1 MANYHSDE
9 WIMERV
15 HEHWLEALTLFPK
28 DRIVGIFLQGSQN
41 YGLDYEGSDIDTKLI
56 VVPTWEDIC
65 FNRKPVST
73 THIRANDEHIDLKDI
88 RLMFQTF
95 RKQNLNFME
104 ILFTKYKIIN
114 PMYEEYWAELVEYN
128 EKIVM
133 YDPCGAVKTMK
144 GIAME
149 KYHAMEHRYPAK
161 AEIID
166 AWGYD
171 PKQLHHL
178 FRISEFIDRY
188 CDGMEKY
195 ADILIAKDGEWLKGI
210 KKVSPT
216 QRPYFDLEAARVQ
229 AKYELDNVV
238 QRAEAFCKSEIPKD
252 EQVDVILDRIQEK
265 IMRDAIMAELLA
277 VCPECG
283 EPLVWRANWHY
294 PMYECEQCL
303 GTYEKT
309 ETGLQ
314 RFFFG

>member
-128 EKIVM
+128 EKIAM

-171 PKQLHHL
+171 SKQLHHL

-188 CDGMEKY
+188 CNGMEKY

-216 QRPYFDLEAARVQ
+216 ERPYFDLEAARVQ
-229 AKYELDNVV
+229 AKHELDNVV
-238 QRAEAFCKSEIPKD
+238 QRAEAFCKNEIPKD

-283 EPLVWRANWHY
+283 EPLIWRANWHY
-294 PMYECEQCL
+294 PMYECEKCL

>member
-216 QRPYFDLEAARVQ
+216 ERPYFDLEAARVQ
-229 AKYELDNVV
+229 AKHELDNVI
-238 QRAEAFCKSEIPKD
+238 QRAEAFCKNEIPKD

-283 EPLVWRANWHY
+283 EPLIWRANWHY
-294 PMYECEQCL
+294 PMYECEKCL

>member
-1 MANYHSDE
+1 
-9 WIMERV
+9 
-15 HEHWLEALTLFPK
+15 
-28 DRIVGIFLQGSQN
+28 
-41 YGLDYEGSDIDTKLI
+41 
-56 VVPTWEDIC
+56 
-65 FNRKPVST
+65 
-73 THIRANDEHIDLKDI
+73 
-88 RLMFQTF
+88 MFQTF

-216 QRPYFDLEAARVQ
+216 ERPYFDLEAARVQ
-229 AKYELDNVV
+229 AKHELDNVI
-238 QRAEAFCKSEIPKD
+238 QRAEAFCKNEIPKD

-283 EPLVWRANWHY
+283 EPLIWRANWHY
-294 PMYECEQCL
+294 PMYECEKCL

>member
-128 EKIVM
+128 EKVVM

-188 CDGMEKY
+188 CNGMERY

-216 QRPYFDLEAARVQ
+216 ERPYFDLEAARIQ
-229 AKYELDNVV
+229 AKHELDNVV
-238 QRAEAFCKSEIPKD
+238 QRAEAFCKNEIPKD

-283 EPLVWRANWHY
+283 EPLIWRANWHY
-294 PMYECEQCL
+294 PMYECEKCL